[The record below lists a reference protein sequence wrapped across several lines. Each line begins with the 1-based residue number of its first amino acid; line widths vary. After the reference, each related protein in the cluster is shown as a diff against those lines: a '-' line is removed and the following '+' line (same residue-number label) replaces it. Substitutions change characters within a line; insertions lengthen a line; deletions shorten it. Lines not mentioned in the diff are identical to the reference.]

1 MPPPT
6 FQGECMSKEAALL
19 YEALHSEHGI
29 EVELLGNYQISLQRL
44 YAAKRKDPDLDILQI
59 SRSPTSP
66 THIWIVKTDRPTAV
80 IETIKENPKGDGPL
94 YNLADLLG
102 DD

>member
-1 MPPPT
+1 
-6 FQGECMSKEAALL
+6 MSKELELL
-19 YEALHSEHGI
+19 YEAFHSEYGV

-44 YAAKRKDPDLDILQI
+44 YAARRKDPELDILQI

-66 THIWIVKTDRPTAV
+66 THIWIVKTDRPQAV
-80 IETIKENPKGDGPL
+80 MTPPTGETLKANPQGDGPL